1 MRLAGLTHGIQYLRH
16 RAAKSSQLAS
26 SREYNSTMSQP
37 PVEIRPW
44 RDCPFEIGATY
55 RVLKYFVAFDDAFEA
70 GELLV
75 FVRDA
80 YSRYDGMTGYF
91 FRDASGRYRRWD
103 IADDDD
109 LSRWKNIFER
119 TDRLTDT

>member
-1 MRLAGLTHGIQYLRH
+1 LRSARLTQGFESSGR
-16 RAAKSSQLAS
+16 RAAKRFLFAS
-26 SREYNSTMSQP
+26 SGDYNVVMSQQP
-37 PVEIRPW
+37 IEIRPW

-55 RVLKYFVAFDDAFEA
+55 RVLKYFVAFEDAFEA

-80 YSRYDGMTGYF
+80 YSRYDEMTGYF
-91 FRDASGRYRRWD
+91 FHDASGRYRRWD

-109 LSRWKNIFER
+109 IGRWKNVFER
-119 TDRLTDT
+119 I